1 MSEQHPVGVGE
12 ASPRRWLKILAGYR
26 TPRIGRS
33 VLELVITA
41 VPFII
46 TWGLAMVAVHYR
58 AWWGLVLIVPAAG
71 LLLRLFLIQ
80 HDCGHGAFFANRAAD
95 NWTGRLLGVL
105 TFTPYDYWRQVHA
118 VHHATAGNLDKRGM
132 GDISTL
138 TLREYAALPA
148 WRRFAYRLYRHP
160 MVMFC
165 VGPAWLF
172 LFQQRVP
179 FGMMGAGLKPWLSAI
194 ANNLGILFVG
204 ALLVWWLGFASVLLV
219 QIPMLILAGAAGIWL
234 FYVQHQFEGT
244 HWSDGAD
251 WDFETAALQGSSH
264 YDLPAVLHWL
274 TANIGIHHVHHL
286 ASKIPYYRLP
296 EVLADHPDLAPMSRI
311 SVMDSLRAVKLVL
324 WDENQRRLIS
334 FREARI
340 LRQAA

>member
-1 MSEQHPVGVGE
+1 
-12 ASPRRWLKILAGYR
+12 
-26 TPRIGRS
+26 
-33 VLELVITA
+33 
-41 VPFII
+41 
-46 TWGLAMVAVHYR
+46 
-58 AWWGLVLIVPAAG
+58 
-71 LLLRLFLIQ
+71 
-80 HDCGHGAFFANRAAD
+80 
-95 NWTGRLLGVL
+95 
-105 TFTPYDYWRQVHA
+105 
-118 VHHATAGNLDKRGM
+118 
-132 GDISTL
+132 
-138 TLREYAALPA
+138 
-148 WRRFAYRLYRHP
+148 
-160 MVMFC
+160 
-165 VGPAWLF
+165 
-172 LFQQRVP
+172 
-179 FGMMGAGLKPWLSAI
+179 
-194 ANNLGILFVG
+194 
-204 ALLVWWLGFASVLLV
+204 
-219 QIPMLILAGAAGIWL
+219 MLILAGAAGIWL